1 MLLKEHL
8 NEYTKNLLLDWARCY
23 GVKGFSTLNKAQLID
38 RIVEAFCSD
47 EILRKRMSCLTNEQL
62 ELFRKGLNSQVYIED
77 DEIIYAV
84 KLNMYWLGS
93 FGTDSENLVLYD
105 EVKDAFLRIDDE
117 KFKEEQSKKNWL
129 MKCIEYFN
137 WYYGLAPLEI
147 IYKLYQ
153 LKADSSMNEM
163 IQLLSDIP
171 ADILGAGL
179 YPMDAF
185 GSETIDKSSVLYSDT
200 GLLVSF
206 DIMEDQELMY
216 ILESQDEKD
225 FYIPDAD
232 EIEEICKE
240 GYEKS
245 SPVYIKLNKYFK
257 NELGMSKNEATIWCL
272 DIWNSYF
279 IGESPADLLNDMV
292 SDGIE
297 ITSDDK
303 LDELLSLLIEV
314 SNGTRVLENRG
325 HKPAELFEQNER
337 MNNLAVLNDSYKA
350 DSILKEAD
358 KHLKSM
364 GISVDTTSV
373 SSATISSPAS
383 DRKIYPNEP
392 CPCGSGKKY
401 KKCCGRK

>member
-1 MLLKEHL
+1 
-8 NEYTKNLLLDWARCY
+8 
-23 GVKGFSTLNKAQLID
+23 
-38 RIVEAFCSD
+38 
-47 EILRKRMSCLTNEQL
+47 
-62 ELFRKGLNSQVYIED
+62 
-77 DEIIYAV
+77 
-84 KLNMYWLGS
+84 
-93 FGTDSENLVLYD
+93 
-105 EVKDAFLRIDDE
+105 
-117 KFKEEQSKKNWL
+117 
-129 MKCIEYFN
+129 
-137 WYYGLAPLEI
+137 
-147 IYKLYQ
+147 
-153 LKADSSMNEM
+153 MNEM

-272 DIWNSYF
+272 DIWNSYL